1 MSSLTFSMQY
11 LTDKTLRR
19 YNDYG
24 IKSAL
29 IDSGFTRIVFFDW
42 APEWTT
48 TGLLGVTKPGIAEL
62 PRQEESQSITDYEAL
77 LKKDN
82 KGFSFSDLNAIL
94 VSEDQSLRE

>member
-1 MSSLTFSMQY
+1 M
-11 LTDKTLRR
+11 KR
-19 YNDYG
+19 
-24 IKSAL
+24 
-29 IDSGFTRIVFFDW
+29 
-42 APEWTT
+42 
-48 TGLLGVTKPGIAEL
+48 PGIAEL